1 MGMSKIAS
9 MWVYPWD
16 LIDETPATVV
26 ARAQELGLNELSIA
40 VIYHAARVLLPHN
53 RRRRLWYAEPGA
65 AYFHPDTQLAYGPLC
80 PPVSGLVSRRDLLQ
94 EVISAARK
102 AGLRIAF
109 WVIGVNN
116 AALGK
121 ANPTFTLKT
130 AFGDQLLDYLC
141 PSNEGTQRYLLALL
155 TDLTNRYAPDAFYLE
170 SFSYMGWES
179 PFQLD
184 IANIPIGPLAR
195 FLLGLCF
202 CPACLRQARKRKLEI
217 YALHKWV
224 RDTLTKAFEG
234 ELGPEL
240 EAEVMASLPEQVGG
254 LAGAWFDMRRAVIT
268 GLYHEMAQTI
278 GQKGPILRLELFAEP
293 EDLWQQGIHVAEL
306 APILSSAYL
315 NCYAGSPDK
324 VAARWQNY
332 AAVIDQSWQRICG
345 LRVGYSW
352 LNSAEAVKNAL
363 AVLMKAGAAGVCFY
377 NYGLMSE
384 RHLNWVSQALMASS
398 LNSLS

>member
-1 MGMSKIAS
+1 MSKIAS

-16 LIDETPATVV
+16 LVDETPTAVV

-53 RRRRLWYAEPGA
+53 GRRRLWHAEPGA
-65 AYFHPDTQLAYGPLC
+65 AYFHPDIQLAYGPLY

-94 EVISAARK
+94 EVVVAARK
-102 AGLRIAF
+102 VDLHIAF

-121 ANPTFTLKT
+121 ANPIFTLKT
-130 AFGDQLLDYLC
+130 AFGDNLIDYLC
-141 PSNEGTQRYLLALL
+141 PSSEVTQRYLLALL
-155 TDLTNRYAPDAFYLE
+155 TDLTNRYAPDAFFLE
-170 SFSYMGWES
+170 SFSYQGWES

-202 CPACLRQARKRKLEI
+202 CPACLRQAKKQKVEI
-217 YALHKWV
+217 YPLHKWV

-240 EAEVMASLPEQVGG
+240 EAEIMASLPDQAGG

-268 GLYHEMAQTI
+268 GMYREMAGTI
-278 GQKGPILRLELFAEP
+278 GQKGPTLRLELFAEP
-293 EDLWQQGIHVAEL
+293 EDLWKHGIDL
-306 APILSSAYL
+306 AALSAVLDSAYL
-315 NCYAGSPDK
+315 RCYADSPEK
-324 VAARWQNY
+324 VVTRWQNY
-332 AAVIDQSWQRICG
+332 TELINPGWQRICG
-345 LRVGYSW
+345 LRVGHGW
-352 LNSAEAVKNAL
+352 LNSAEAVKTSL
-363 AVLMKAGAAGVCFY
+363 VTLMNKGAEGVCFY
-377 NYGLMSE
+377 NYGLMTKMQLS
-384 RHLNWVSQALMASS
+384 WVQQAVAASS
-398 LNSLS
+398 LNSPV